1 MLRAQY
7 VIYVIKTGENVG
19 KLYSPSSPPDTI
31 PLRGCQHMAAW
42 DAGYEAA
49 SANGGSYFFADE
61 YFLDVVGKDSRVPD
75 ITEDDPQFWEWVHA
89 VTSGARAYIDNHREI
104 IISDK
109 HL

>member
-1 MLRAQY
+1 MLIGY
-7 VIYVIKTGENVG
+7 NIYVIKTGENVS
-19 KLYSPSSPPDTI
+19 KLYSPSSPSDAI
-31 PLRGCQHMAAW
+31 PLRGCQRMAAW

-49 SANGGSYFFADE
+49 SRSPVAYFFAED

-75 ITEDDPQFWEWVHA
+75 TTEDDPQFWEWVHA
-89 VTSGARAYIDNHREI
+89 VTSGARAYIDNHKYC

>member
-1 MLRAQY
+1 MLIGY
-7 VIYVIKTGENVG
+7 NIYVIKTGENVG
-19 KLYSPSSPPDTI
+19 KLYSPSSPSDAI
-31 PLRGCQHMAAW
+31 PLRGCQRMSAW

-49 SANGGSYFFADE
+49 SRNQGAYFFPFE
-61 YFLDVVGKDSRVPD
+61 YFCDVAGIDSRVPD

-89 VTSGARAYIDNHREI
+89 VTSGARAYIDNHKYC